1 MIKKINSPAKVN
13 NIVNIQS
20 VQNNDNILLK
30 NMDGYFQ
37 EKFYFT
43 DIYDDTKMK
52 KLVGSIK
59 NQIRTSDEY
68 SHYIGFLKNELG
80 LSHCA
85 VLGNV
90 SAEDASLE
98 FHHYPFTI
106 HDIINLS
113 ISRHILLGK
122 KFNSFTIIKEVL
134 DDHYNNIIGLV
145 PLSLTVH
152 ELVHA
157 GEIFVNLNQV
167 YGDINEFNKKYSFAM
182 TDDMIEKFNKLIELS
197 ESNAPYSETNI
208 LKKIYDKIEDNDR
221 T

>member
-59 NQIRTSDEY
+59 SQIRSSDEY

-113 ISRHILLGK
+113 ISRNILLGK